1 MRTQDC
7 GNRSELMIEAATQ
20 VASAQASATKAAIS
34 MAVLK
39 SQLKANETFVNMI
52 EQVAKSAPVPE
63 GQGKQVDISA

>member
-1 MRTQDC
+1 
-7 GNRSELMIEAATQ
+7 MIESATQ
-20 VASAQASATKAAIS
+20 IATAQANATKSAIS

-63 GQGKQVDISA
+63 GQGKMVDLIA